1 MRRSPSAAAEGE
13 PPVTPASPPRA
24 RGATI
29 SWVLL
34 ALISVVAL
42 VIGSARSAGPA
53 TADERVTGLARSIK
67 CPTCQG
73 ESVAESDAGP
83 SREIRRDIAVRVQQ
97 GESDEDIRA
106 YYADRYG
113 DQILLTPPRS
123 GLGALVWVIPVLV
136 GLGAVA
142 GLVMAFRRWR
152 AEPKLVASDED
163 RALVARALRDM
174 SAGDIAGDTQ
184 GDTARDAEG
193 DRGR

>member
-1 MRRSPSAAAEGE
+1 MGTPQPPGKSSSGKSSSGKPSSGKPSSGKLSSAA
-13 PPVTPASPPRA
+13 
-24 RGATI
+24 I
-29 SWVLL
+29 SWAVL
-34 ALISVVAL
+34 ALVSMTAL
-42 VIGSARSAGPA
+42 LIGTLRAPGAA
-53 TADERVTGLARSIK
+53 TPEERVTGLARSIK

-97 GESDEDIRA
+97 GESDDEIRA

-152 AEPKLVASDED
+152 AEPKLIATEDD
-163 RALVARALRDM
+163 RALVASALRDLTER
-174 SAGDIAGDTQ
+174 GDPT
-184 GDTARDAEG
+184 
-193 DRGR
+193 